1 MMPLTFAK
9 INETLSIKKV
19 MTTSAR
25 SHLKDLG
32 FVEGENISIVQKG
45 NAGLI
50 VLVKGVRLALSLEL
64 ASRIYVS
71 EGDQN
76 EA

>member
-1 MMPLTFAK
+1 MPLTFAK
-9 INETLSIKKV
+9 VNETLSIKKV
-19 MTTSAR
+19 MTTSDR
-25 SHLKDLG
+25 RHLKDLG

-50 VLVKGVRLALSLEL
+50 VMVKGVRLALSLEL

>member
-1 MMPLTFAK
+1 MPLTFAK
-9 INETLSIKKV
+9 VNETLSIKKV
-19 MTTSAR
+19 MTTSTR